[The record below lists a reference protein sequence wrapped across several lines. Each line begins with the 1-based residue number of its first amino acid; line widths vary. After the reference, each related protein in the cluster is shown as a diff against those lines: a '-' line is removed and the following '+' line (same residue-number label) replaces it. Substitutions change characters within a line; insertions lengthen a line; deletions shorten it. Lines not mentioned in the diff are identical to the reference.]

1 MIYKR
6 SDHLISQDRLGT
18 NIGTFRDKLGVS
30 TGFTWYKNSWDGS
43 IPVETMLIE
52 ELIPH
57 VDATYPTIAGAHGR
71 CIEGYSMGGRG
82 STRLAM
88 KYPHLFCSLHNQAGN
103 VLNLAMMGGQHDGD
117 GRGIA
122 PGWDGKL
129 WESYLGGYLGPEKWR
144 YVEAAAEP
152 HAACQCTGMNVSYQ
166 QAEELL
172 DVQPLARRYEAD
184 DTFMLLEKNLD
195 DIKGKM
201 RIQI

>member
-1 MIYKR
+1 MHKR
-6 SDHLISQDRLGT
+6 SDHLIPQDSRLGT
-18 NIGTFRDKLGVS
+18 NIGNVGANLGVS
-30 TGFTWYKNSWDGS
+30 AGFTWYKNSWDGR

-122 PGWDGKL
+122 PGWDGNL

-144 YVEAAAEP
+144 YEEAAAAP
-152 HAACQCTGMNVSYQ
+152 HAACASMNVSYQ
-166 QAEELL
+166 QRNCLMSNR
-172 DVQPLARRYEAD
+172 LASALALVRF
-184 DTFMLLEKNLD
+184 DTRVSRSESGCHYMHTS
-195 DIKGKM
+195 
-201 RIQI
+201 